1 MLVLSRKAGESI
13 EIGDQEVIVHVLA
26 TRGSRVQLGIDA
38 PPQVAIHRSER
49 GAREKGAGEKGAR
62 GVNRAVAD
70 GQAPG
75 RKDRDSRH
83 QQRPLSETSSPSGA
97 SPFGAS
103 SFGDGL
109 LQDLTLAQTEIATL
123 AEMATESDRAM
134 ARQIAAKA
142 VERLT
147 AIERTLRVLTRQTF
161 ERPIAAFVE
170 SRSDRLQQNTRT
182 DEQVAKA
189 ASVEEAQRRDVK
201 PPATLAREPASDY
214 RLLPLS

>member
-13 EIGDQEVIVHVLA
+13 EIGDHEVIVHVLA

-38 PPQVAIHRSER
+38 PPQVAIHRSEK
-49 GAREKGAGEKGAR
+49 GAREKGARGA
-62 GVNRAVAD
+62 NRAVAD

>member
-13 EIGDQEVIVHVLA
+13 EIGDHEVIVHVLA

-49 GAREKGAGEKGAR
+49 GAREKGARGA
-62 GVNRAVAD
+62 NRAVAD